1 MRNVVLTI
9 AIAWFFIT
17 PAFSQEKWDLRR
29 CVDYA
34 LANNISVQQSKV
46 QERLSELIY
55 LQSKDSRWPNASI
68 QGNGGE
74 QFGRSVDP
82 TTNLFTTQAISFIN
96 LGLQS
101 GVTLFNFFSIKNTI
115 EANKLTFAAD
125 KAQTDKIRNDIAL
138 NVAASYLQALLTYEQ
153 ANIAEVQVS
162 QTKQQLFATRKRVDA
177 GALPELS
184 AAELESQLALDS
196 STLISAQSQYQLNLL
211 SLKALL
217 NLDAAF
223 PFDIETPPAELIPVM
238 PISELDPAGVF
249 STAVKTQPLQLANE
263 LRFKA
268 AQKNTA
274 AAKGQ
279 MYPTIGAFGNLN
291 TGYSSAQETY
301 NTGTPSIVYEPSL
314 LYVPVNGTNVPVFAP
329 NPKFPTVQDANLFR
343 QFDRNFRQSFGLSLN
358 VPIFNG
364 NQARTQWQRAKVMEL
379 DQSLQMKADSQTLKQ
394 DIYQAYQNAFSALQ
408 TFNTRKKVVETAQ
421 KSYDLGRKRYDIGL
435 LPTLDLIT
443 LQTNLQRAKLD
454 VASSQYDYIFRLK
467 VLEFYKNNGIVKL

>member
-1 MRNVVLTI
+1 MRNLVLTI
-9 AIAWFFIT
+9 AIAWLYT
-17 PAFSQEKWDLRR
+17 APALCQEKWDLRR

-34 LANNISVQQSKV
+34 IANNISVQQSKV

-55 LQSKDSRWPNASI
+55 LQSKDARWPTANI
-68 QGNGGE
+68 QGSGGE

-82 TTNLFTTQAISFIN
+82 TTNQFTTQAISFVN
-96 LGLQS
+96 MGLQS

-115 EANKLTFAAD
+115 EANKLTVAAN
-125 KAQTDKIRNDIAL
+125 KAQTDKIRNDISL
-138 NVAASYLQALLTYEQ
+138 NVAASYLQAVLSFEKSS
-153 ANIAEVQVS
+153 IAEVQVS

-177 GALPELS
+177 GALPELN
-184 AAELESQLALDS
+184 AAELESQLAVDS
-196 STLISAQSQYQLNLL
+196 SALITAQSQYQLNLL

-217 NLDAAF
+217 NLDAAV

-238 PISELDPAGVF
+238 PISELDPAVVF
-249 STAVKTQPLQLANE
+249 SAAVKTQPLQLANE
-263 LRFKA
+263 LRLKA

-279 MYPTIGAFGNLN
+279 MYPSIGAFGNLN
-291 TGYSSAQETY
+291 SSFSSAQKFI
-301 NTGTPSIVYEPSL
+301 NVGTPTIVYEPSL
-314 LYVPVNGTNVPVFAP
+314 LYVPVNGTNVPVYTP
-329 NPKFPTVQDANLFR
+329 NQKYPSVQDANVFR

-364 NQARTQWQRAKVMEL
+364 NQARTQWQRAKMNEVN
-379 DQSLQMKADSQTLKQ
+379 QSLQMQADTQTLKQ
-394 DIYQAYQNAFSALQ
+394 DIYQAYQNAWSALQ
-408 TFNTRKKVVETAQ
+408 TFNSRKKVVETAE

-454 VASSQYDYIFRLK
+454 MASSQYDYIFRLK
-467 VLEFYKNNGIVKL
+467 VLEFYKENGLIKL